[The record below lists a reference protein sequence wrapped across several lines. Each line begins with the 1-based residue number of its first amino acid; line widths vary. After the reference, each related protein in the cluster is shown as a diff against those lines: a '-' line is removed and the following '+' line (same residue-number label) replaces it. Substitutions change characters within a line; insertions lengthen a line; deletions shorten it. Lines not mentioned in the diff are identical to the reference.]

1 MPRYAAVDIGS
12 NSVRLLVAEAQPG
25 APPAALASERQ
36 VTRLGESVFRGG
48 RISPEAMGLVCGVLS
63 GMAAIYR
70 GLDVAGVRVVATS
83 AVRDAGNQR
92 EFLDRAAEAAGAPVE
107 VISGQEEARLIHLGV
122 ESRWPHPNR
131 RVLVVDL
138 GGGSA
143 EVILAQ
149 DGKLAEAFS
158 RPLGALRL
166 NEAFLKSDPPAPLE
180 LHRMDEYIEE
190 KLAPAVRRIGAGG
203 FDRAIVTSASAAAA
217 VCAIHRVS
225 RSRRDTAD
233 RLRAARAQVR
243 RLFQDLCA
251 RDLAARRRV
260 PGIGPRRAEIII
272 PGVAVFLRVLEDFQ
286 LPSIYYCSAG
296 VRDGIVADLAARG
309 VGRERT
315 HLDRDQRRVVE
326 RMTRRYG
333 AALPHARKVAALAHT
348 LFESLQ
354 PVHRLTPECAK
365 LLEAAAFLHDVGHFI
380 SDTGHHKHS
389 AYVVAN
395 SDMPGFTDLER
406 FLVATLCRYHR
417 KSPPVARH
425 EGLAA
430 LDDDRKR
437 TIQLLTPLLRLAD
450 GLDRGHEQRVDEIEC
465 RLRNGAIVVMLRSSR
480 DTDLE
485 QWAAERIA
493 PAFLEAYGLPLN
505 VARARL

>member
-1 MPRYAAVDIGS
+1 
-12 NSVRLLVAEAQPG
+12 
-25 APPAALASERQ
+25 
-36 VTRLGESVFRGG
+36 
-48 RISPEAMGLVCGVLS
+48 
-63 GMAAIYR
+63 
-70 GLDVAGVRVVATS
+70 
-83 AVRDAGNQR
+83 
-92 EFLDRAAEAAGAPVE
+92 
-107 VISGQEEARLIHLGV
+107 
-122 ESRWPHPNR
+122 
-131 RVLVVDL
+131 
-138 GGGSA
+138 
-143 EVILAQ
+143 
-149 DGKLAEAFS
+149 
-158 RPLGALRL
+158 
-166 NEAFLKSDPPAPLE
+166 
-180 LHRMDEYIEE
+180 
-190 KLAPAVRRIGAGG
+190 
-203 FDRAIVTSASAAAA
+203 
-217 VCAIHRVS
+217 
-225 RSRRDTAD
+225 
-233 RLRAARAQVR
+233 
-243 RLFQDLCA
+243 
-251 RDLAARRRV
+251 
-260 PGIGPRRAEIII
+260 
-272 PGVAVFLRVLEDFQ
+272 GVAVFLRVLEDFQ

-326 RMTRRYG
+326 RMTRHYG

-354 PVHRLTPECAK
+354 PIHRLTPECAK

-417 KSPPVARH
+417 KSAPAARH

-465 RLRNGAIVVMLRSSR
+465 QLRNGAIVVTLRSSR

-485 QWAAERIA
+485 QWAADRVA
-493 PAFLEAYGLPLN
+493 PAFLEAYGLPLD

>member
-1 MPRYAAVDIGS
+1 MPRYAAIDIGS
-12 NSVRLLVAEAQPG
+12 NSVRLLAAEVLPG
-25 APPAALASERQ
+25 APPATLASERQ

-48 RISPEAMGLVCGVLS
+48 QISPEAMGLVCGVLS

-70 GLDVAGVRVVATS
+70 KLDVAGVRVVATS

-131 RVLVVDL
+131 RVLIVDL

-149 DGKLAEAFS
+149 GGKLAEAFS

-203 FDRAIVTSASAAAA
+203 FDRAIVTSASA
-217 VCAIHRVS
+217 VS
-225 RSRRDTAD
+225 RLARETRWIAQSTAD

-243 RLFQDLCA
+243 RLYQDLCA

-286 LPSIYYCSAG
+286 LPSIYYSSAG

-333 AALPHARKVAALAHT
+333 AALPHARQVAALAHT

-354 PVHRLTPECAK
+354 PIHRLTPECAK

-417 KSPPVARH
+417 KSTPAARH

-430 LDDDRKR
+430 LDDDQKR

-450 GLDRGHEQRVDEIEC
+450 GLDRGHEQRVEEIEC
-465 RLRNGAIVVMLRSSR
+465 QVRSGAIVVLLRSSR

-485 QWAAERIA
+485 QWAAERVA
-493 PAFLEAYGLPLN
+493 PAFLEAYGVPLN